1 VSSRGPSDSA
11 TASTSCEIEENESC
25 SLATI
30 ERSWGVRE
38 LRMEMVSPA
47 ENSWGVSTGRKGRG
61 RDEAMLC

>member
-38 LRMEMVSPA
+38 LRME
-47 ENSWGVSTGRKGRG
+47 NSWGVSTGRKGRG